1 MVSLLVRLMHTH
13 AFWQNSATAARAA
26 RAPHPSTSALQ
37 SAISPWQR
45 GQTFMTNDNTPETF
59 EPTASQKKLLRVV
72 YVMGLLLVLLFL
84 ALIGGIIWKA
94 TKPRPAATPE
104 ILSMGLGLKAGD
116 IKAVDVDGGTLAITT
131 SGELIVIDAGR
142 RKILLRE
149 PLAP

>member
-1 MVSLLVRLMHTH
+1 M
-13 AFWQNSATAARAA
+13 
-26 RAPHPSTSALQ
+26 
-37 SAISPWQR
+37 I
-45 GQTFMTNDNTPETF
+45 NDNTPETF

-72 YVMGLLLVLLFL
+72 YVLGLLLVLLFL

-94 TKPRPAATPE
+94 SKPKPATTPE

-131 SGELIVIDAGR
+131 SSELIVIDAAR